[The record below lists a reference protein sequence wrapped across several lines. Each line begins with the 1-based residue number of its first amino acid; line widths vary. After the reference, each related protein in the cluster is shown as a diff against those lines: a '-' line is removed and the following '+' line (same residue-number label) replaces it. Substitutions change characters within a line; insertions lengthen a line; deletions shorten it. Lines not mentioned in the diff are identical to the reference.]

1 MDHHLLSN
9 TCTASSLGLAFSS
22 PGPAFR
28 RSQCTKVRLNWVYTL
43 KGMALSSLSQRDC
56 NLKLHTLARNW
67 STKNLGTRRELFLT
81 SARAAM
87 D

>member
-28 RSQCTKVRLNWVYTL
+28 RSQYTEVRLNWVYTL

-56 NLKLHTLARNW
+56 NLNW